1 MNTLTISWEDRLDDY
16 YFIAGETGCDAETCE
31 NEWFDLW
38 LPEIKKKHIKYDDFY
53 LEAIPEKEMNA
64 FIEYANSEEEE

>member
-16 YFIAGETGCDAETCE
+16 YFIAEETGNDAETCE

-38 LPEIKKKHIKYDDFY
+38 LPDIKKKYGKYDDFY
-53 LEAIPEKEMNA
+53 LEAIPEDEMEA
-64 FIEYANSEEEE
+64 FEEYANSEEEY